1 MGENGMEKIK
11 ILLVDDHEVLVLG
24 LKTLF
29 QRRENFEVIG
39 EAYSGTEAITKA
51 VELKPN
57 VVVMDIRMPDI
68 SGIEACRE
76 IKQNNPNINVI
87 MLTSHADDDAIFA
100 SLMAG
105 ASGYVLKQI
114 GSQALIEAV
123 ETVSKGQSLLDPS
136 VTNKVI
142 KKMREMSQ
150 TNSNSDIHML
160 TAQEKN
166 VLALIAEGKTNKEM
180 ANILFLGEKT
190 IRNYVSNILHKLN
203 LQTRAQ
209 AIAFGLQNKID

>member
-1 MGENGMEKIK
+1 MEKIK

-29 QRRENFEVIG
+29 QRHENFEVIG
-39 EAYSGTEAITKA
+39 EAYSGTEAIAKA
-51 VELKPN
+51 VELSPS

-76 IKQNNPNINVI
+76 IKQNNPDINVI

-114 GSQALIEAV
+114 GSQALINAV

-136 VTNKVI
+136 VTSKVI

-150 TNSNSDIHML
+150 TDSNSNIHML
-160 TAQEKN
+160 TAQEKK

>member
-1 MGENGMEKIK
+1 MEKIK

-29 QRRENFEVIG
+29 QRHENFEVIG
-39 EAYSGTEAITKA
+39 EAYSGTEAIAKA
-51 VELKPN
+51 VELRPS

-76 IKQNNPNINVI
+76 IKQNNPDINVI

-114 GSQALIEAV
+114 GSQALINAV

-136 VTNKVI
+136 VTSKVI

-150 TNSNSDIHML
+150 TDSNSDIHML
-160 TAQEKN
+160 TAQEKK